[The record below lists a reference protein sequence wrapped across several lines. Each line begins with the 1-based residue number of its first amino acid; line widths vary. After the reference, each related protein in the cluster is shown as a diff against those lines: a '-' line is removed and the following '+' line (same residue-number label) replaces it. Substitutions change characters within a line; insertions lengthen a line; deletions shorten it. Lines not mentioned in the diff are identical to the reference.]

1 MCKNLFKK
9 NPPWN
14 CQWFSHYFYLC
25 ECIFAMQ
32 LWLKI
37 IAHIGKLSHFKCISK
52 TECVDL
58 YRRQTSYSTGEAES
72 AIYVY
77 MFVMGHL
84 LTQKLTKYNLFR
96 LLVHSSPKTI
106 YIYMYKWKKINML
119 FKNCCHFNSTT
130 KCVFNGVVSLVQKEF
145 SSNLSFHLCIL
156 EYLVNYVALLEE
168 HNVRDDWIWI
178 WLWSWISSWT
188 KKWLHMTNKCYYH
201 QMKSSF

>member
-1 MCKNLFKK
+1 MYIKDGVR
-9 NPPWN
+9 W
-14 CQWFSHYFYLC
+14 S
-25 ECIFAMQ
+25 
-32 LWLKI
+32 
-37 IAHIGKLSHFKCISK
+37 ISK
-52 TECVDL
+52 TNFLQHWWSWKCNICVYVCDGPFA
-58 YRRQTSYSTGEAES
+58 YSN
-72 AIYVY
+72 
-77 MFVMGHL
+77 
-84 LTQKLTKYNLFR
+84 LTKYNLFR

-145 SSNLSFHLCIL
+145 SSNLLFHLCIF